1 MSISIYILFL
11 LQQACIL
18 LAQEQSNWVSLI
30 QQGNRQVFWKEKVQI
45 NLFVWNMEKDLMNIQ
60 LKNLTVTWNCQDL
73 TLNQTC
79 KRTDES
85 LLQLDKFN
93 YTVVIPESTLYPKR
107 SYEFTAL
114 IAGDY
119 VANRT
124 VILYFSQN
132 IIPFLNIS
140 YPYSILSRL
149 VNFDEMIDFTI
160 QLDDGVSPDDS
171 KIQVAIYLDGQVS
184 KFQQLYPRLRF
195 QASYYYPDFV
205 SAGEFGICR
214 IHFTYS
220 LMNYI
225 DPAEYE
231 ILFRINYPPR
241 NGQIT
246 IEETNTMN
254 IIVSSVQETHTPI
267 YYKYWFFNGQSI
279 NIESINGEYELTDYI
294 ESNSYS
300 INLPPGQ
307 FTIVCQLKDSLG
319 ATSIISQNV
328 TIKTSNYNFDEI
340 LTSLISETSITK
352 IMSSSLILKYVYD
365 SFSIDNKI
373 AYAKNVNETLTKLK
387 EQYKEQFQL
396 KTQDKYQI
404 MMQKALYLIESTGIK
419 FIGETSI
426 DLKLSYLISFQTEI
440 RKDIIKFTSLT
451 QINEKSMI
459 AGQYKGNV
467 TAQELFLE
475 LKSIYGVIGQ
485 VIDDNHHVFDT
496 FLGRMTID
504 NPDTISDAKNTNTTE
519 VNSTD
524 YLKELFLNLTDT
536 NNKNRLLKQVE
547 EQDLVSTDDDINSF
561 RTQLIEESTLT
572 LDHFDLIHICYTRL
586 ISLVQVLN
594 LIINSYC
601 EINGKVIY
609 RNFKYFNISFTR
621 VTTKQVL
628 QYLSQDDYY
637 VSMFQNEKLDAV
649 AIPVFSGYWNLNNDT
664 INFEVQI
671 DTTNKTDNGN
681 FAARRN
687 IYMWENRDLF
697 TNLSEIETF
706 QINPNYIYLVSIITF
721 SVNPYYWKQQIFEY
735 AKWNQYSNKLKYISP
750 QFIVQNGSDYQIVLQ
765 FEHFQFKH
773 SFQTEYSE
781 NNTRCASI
789 ISNFTGDNCT
799 KSVLT
804 SQHTCICKYISD
816 VILMEQYI
824 PVDLREI
831 QFVTIENMH
840 LTVIG
845 QTIGIMS
852 GIMIL
857 FTIITAIL
865 DLRSS
870 KVVFPVSSAIII
882 SEHGNQDD
890 IEQKI
895 FDKSADF
902 TKIKSSTIFPE
913 KSSVLSVRFKNK
925 EIEKYDGKQLYESSI
940 KEDDQS
946 SLTIFN
952 KNYNK
957 KQKQS
962 DDFHNA
968 AVQYEPIFQTNVE
981 MGIKYTSADLII
993 TGMIK
998 LHELLSIFLYY
1009 DQKFSRPSR
1018 VLQLYMKLMVMFV
1031 FSSYTIKFLNQIEH
1045 ILLIIFVGE
1054 ISVFFLAIVKAELN
1068 GWIQEKII
1076 GFILTVAILGGCFI
1090 FYFYNVIGL
1099 QIDIADNWAR
1109 QFLISYLSNHV
1120 LFDPII
1126 VIFKII
1132 LYPWTLQQM
1141 IAQTKAPIAYLLN
1154 FFINHA
1160 PMRALYQL

>member
-1 MSISIYILFL
+1 MICVL
-11 LQQACIL
+11 LLLSQTYIL
-18 LAQEQSNWVSLI
+18 LAQESSNWVSLI
-30 QQGNRQVFWKEKVQI
+30 QQGDRQVFWKEKVQI
-45 NLFVWNMEKDLMNIQ
+45 NLFVWNMETDQSNMQ

-73 TLNQTC
+73 TLNAVC
-79 KRTDES
+79 KKSDGS
-85 LLQLDKFN
+85 QLSLDKFN
-93 YTVVIPESTLYPKR
+93 YTVVIPESTLSPKR
-107 SYEFTAL
+107 SYQFTAL
-114 IAGDY
+114 ISGDY
-119 VANRT
+119 VVNRT
-124 VILYFSQN
+124 VTLYFSQN

-149 VNFDEMIDFTI
+149 VNFDEIIDFSI

-171 KIQVAIYLDGQVS
+171 KISVAIYLDGQVS

-195 QASYYYPDFV
+195 QASYYYPDLV
-205 SAGEFGICR
+205 NAQEIGICR
-214 IHFTYS
+214 IHFVYS
-220 LMNYI
+220 LQNYI

-231 ILFRINYPPR
+231 IIFRINYPPR
-241 NGQIT
+241 NGEIKLD
-246 IEETNTMN
+246 ETNGMN
-254 IIVSSVQETHTPI
+254 IIVSSVSDTHTPI
-267 YYKYWFFNGQSI
+267 LYKYWFYEGQSI
-279 NIESINGEYELTDYI
+279 NIESINGQYELTDYI
-294 ESNSYS
+294 ESSSYS
-300 INLPPGQ
+300 TNLPVGQ
-307 FTIVCQLKDSLG
+307 FTLVCQLKDSLG
-319 ATSIISQNV
+319 ATSVISQNV
-328 TIKTSNYNFDEI
+328 TIQTSKSKLDEI
-340 LTSLISETSITK
+340 LVSLDTETSITK
-352 IMSSSLILKYVYD
+352 IMSASLVLKYLYE
-365 SFSIDNKI
+365 SFSFDDKI
-373 AYAKNVNETLTKLK
+373 AYAVTVNQTLTKLK
-387 EQYKEQFQL
+387 EYYSDEFLL

-404 MMQKALYLIESTGIK
+404 MLQKAIYLIESTGIN
-419 FIGETSI
+419 FIGEDTI
-426 DLKLSYLISFQTEI
+426 DLKLQYLIQFQTEI
-440 RKDIIKFTSLT
+440 RKDIIKFTSLI

-467 TAQELFLE
+467 TAQELYLE
-475 LKSIYGVIGQ
+475 LQSLYGVIGQ
-485 VIDDNHHVFDT
+485 VINDVHDVFDT

-504 NPDTISDAKNTNTTE
+504 NPDTISEAINANTTN

-524 YLKELFLNLTDT
+524 YLKELFMNLTDT

-547 EQDLVSTDDDINSF
+547 ESDLVSSDDGVNSF
-561 RTQLIEESTLT
+561 RAQLIQESTLT

-594 LIINSYC
+594 LIINSYT
-601 EINGKVIY
+601 ETNGRVIY
-609 RNFKYFNISFTR
+609 RQFSI
-621 VTTKQVL
+621 
-628 QYLSQDDYY
+628 
-637 VSMFQNEKLDAV
+637 FQHLLHSSHHQECLKIPILRRKLDAV

-671 DTTNKTDNGN
+671 DTSNKTDTGN
-681 FAARRN
+681 YAARRN

-697 TNLSEIETF
+697 TNLTEVEMF
-706 QINPNYIYLVSIITF
+706 QINPNYLYLVSIITF
-721 SVNPYYWKQQIFEY
+721 SVNPYYWKQEVYEY
-735 AKWNQYSNKLKYISP
+735 AKWNQFSNNLKYISP
-750 QFIVQNGSDYQIVLQ
+750 QFIVQNGSDYQVVLQ
-765 FEHFQFKH
+765 FEHFQFKYP
-773 SFQTEYSE
+773 FITEYSE

-789 ISNFTGDNCT
+789 VSNFTGDNCT

-804 SQHTCICKYISD
+804 SQHTCTCKYISD
-816 VILMEQYI
+816 IILMEEYI

-831 QFVTIENMH
+831 QFVSIENMH

-845 QTIGIMS
+845 LTIGTMS

-870 KVVFPVSSAIII
+870 RVVLPVNSPIM

-890 IEQKI
+890 VDQKM

-902 TKIKSSTIFPE
+902 TKIKQSTIFPE
-913 KSSVLSVRFKNK
+913 KSSVLSVRYKNK
-925 EIEKYDGKQLYESSI
+925 ETEKYEGKQLFDQSI
-940 KEDDQS
+940 KEEDFS
-946 SLTIFN
+946 HMTIFN

-957 KQKQS
+957 QQKQS

-981 MGIKYTSADLII
+981 MGIKYTSADLVL

-1009 DQKFSRPSR
+1009 DSKFSRPSR

-1031 FSSYTIKFLNQIEH
+1031 VSSYTITYLNEIQH
-1045 ILLIIFVGE
+1045 ILLIIFIGE

-1076 GFILTVAILGGCFI
+1076 GFCLTVAILGGCFI
-1090 FYFYNVIGL
+1090 YYFYNVIGL
-1099 QIDIADNWAR
+1099 QIDTADNWAR
-1109 QFLISYLSNHV
+1109 QFLISYLSNHI

-1126 VIFKII
+1126 VIFKIL
-1132 LYPWTLQQM
+1132 LYPWTLQQI